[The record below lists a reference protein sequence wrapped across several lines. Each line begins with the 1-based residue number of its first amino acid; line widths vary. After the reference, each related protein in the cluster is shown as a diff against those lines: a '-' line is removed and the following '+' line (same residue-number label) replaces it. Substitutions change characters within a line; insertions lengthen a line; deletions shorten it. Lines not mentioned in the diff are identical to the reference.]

1 MYFAKQIVTYM
12 YIHSVNIG
20 LPQKVEWRGDIVT
33 TGIFK
38 YATDSAVKVRE
49 FNMEGDGQADL
60 KNHGGENKAIYAYAA
75 EHYQYWN
82 SLRQEEIEPG
92 SFGENLTTQGLLDSE
107 VCIGDQ
113 FLIGTAVLMA
123 VQPRI
128 PCFKLGI
135 RFNDIKVVRQFFEAR
150 RNGIYFKIIKE
161 GVLQKG
167 DAISLWKRSDY
178 DITVQDVV
186 DNYTL
191 KEKDLEKVRSIIE
204 IPFLPKR
211 MKLEF
216 IDILSSEF

>member
-1 MYFAKQIVTYM
+1 M